1 AEKGLRRSKELPF
14 WLEASSPTSLLL
26 LKDVAGEF
34 DGVFIPIDE
43 IVNKMDA
50 PQDKRFGMALSAV
63 GATVDETHERGLVV
77 AIGTSNREQLGELW
91 KYCAEKGIDI
101 LAVDN
106 RLVEDMLS
114 LWRAEEV

>member
-1 AEKGLRRSKELPF
+1 
-14 WLEASSPTSLLL
+14 
-26 LKDVAGEF
+26 
-34 DGVFIPIDE
+34 
-43 IVNKMDA
+43 
-50 PQDKRFGMALSAV
+50 
-63 GATVDETHERGLVV
+63 V

-106 RLVEDMLS
+106 KLVEDTLS